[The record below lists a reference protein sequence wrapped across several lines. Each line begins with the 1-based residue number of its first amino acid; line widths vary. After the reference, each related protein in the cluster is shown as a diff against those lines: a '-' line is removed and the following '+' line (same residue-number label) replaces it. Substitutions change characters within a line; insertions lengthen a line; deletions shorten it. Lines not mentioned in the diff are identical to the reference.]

1 MSDETLSEILAQR
14 PLSINDAVSV
24 LERIDGALSTNDGLK
39 WFNLLYLMV
48 TKEVLEHPP
57 ADGWSDPDW
66 LARLDVNFAQLYLD
80 ALAAFVTSSQVMA
93 KPWRVLFAA
102 RSDERIKRI
111 QFALCG
117 MNAHI
122 NRDLQFALVTTCQ
135 ETGVFPGR
143 DSGQFQDFQYVNRIL
158 EDVQPRILD
167 ILATGLINVID
178 EKLGDLDDILA
189 MWSVRRARE
198 TAWLNGEIL
207 WKFRKSG
214 FFRRHHTEVV
224 DSFTSLAGR
233 GLIVHV

>member
-1 MSDETLSEILAQR
+1 MSDERVIDILAER
-14 PLSINDAVSV
+14 PASINDALSV
-24 LERIDGALSTNDGLK
+24 LESIDTVLANNDGLK
-39 WFNLLYLMV
+39 WFNLLYMMV
-48 TKEVLEHPP
+48 TKEVIEHPP
-57 ADGWSDPDW
+57 ANGWSDPVW
-66 LARLDVNFAQLYLD
+66 LARLDVNFAQLYFD
-80 ALAAFVTSSQVMA
+80 ALAAFIADSASAA
-93 KPWRVLFAA
+93 KPWRVLFSA
-102 RSDERIKRI
+102 RRDERIKRI

-135 ETGVFPGR
+135 ETGVFPSRG
-143 DSGQFQDFQYVNRIL
+143 SGQFHDFVYVNLIL

-167 ILATGLINVID
+167 ILATGLIDMID
-178 EKLGDLDDILA
+178 EQLGELDDILA

-207 WKFRKSG
+207 WKFRDSA
-214 FFRRHHTEVV
+214 FFRRHHTDVV